1 MKNALDFEKEEYK
14 KLIEVLGLQKK
25 ELESNDN
32 NDNYFNAWHF
42 GQSEADGDFIISASL
57 I

>member
-42 GQSEADGDFIISASL
+42 GQSEADADFIISASL